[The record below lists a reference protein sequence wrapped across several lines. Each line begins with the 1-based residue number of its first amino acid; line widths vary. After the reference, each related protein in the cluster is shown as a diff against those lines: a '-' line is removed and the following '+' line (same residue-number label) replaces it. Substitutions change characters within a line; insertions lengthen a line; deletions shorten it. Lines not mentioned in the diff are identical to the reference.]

1 MLATL
6 QNAPYKDTGH
16 GVPDEL
22 RFNDDDDWVS
32 ILVTHTVRIS
42 PQHGDTSWP

>member
-22 RFNDDDDWVS
+22 CPGDDVVS
-32 ILVTHTVRIS
+32 ILVTHSQDLPATR
-42 PQHGDTSWP
+42 